1 MPGGTA
7 EKVRVVILAGRR
19 PEGDPV
25 ADMFNV
31 EYKAAVRIGER
42 AMLNRVMDAI
52 DASGRVS
59 ETFILTQSPQ
69 DLSDV
74 EDFSALKARE
84 DVHFVKSGG
93 SICGSIISFLDSHPG
108 DIPTLVTTSDH
119 VLLRGEDIVTFLN
132 KQPEESDISVGMV
145 EDHTVLAEHPT
156 TKRTWLKFAGGAY
169 TTCNLFMLNGRAARD
184 VLAFWAEV
192 EHDRKRVLR
201 LAWRFGPLLFI
212 GFLLRLLTLDR
223 AFARASKALGAR
235 IRPVI
240 LKHAH
245 LSIDVDKPTDVKLAQ
260 DLLET

>member
-1 MPGGTA
+1 MPTA
-7 EKVRVVILAGRR
+7 TAQKVRVVILAGRR

-52 DASGRVS
+52 DNSGRVL
-59 ETFILTQSPQ
+59 ETFILTQEPGQ
-69 DLSDV
+69 LSDI
-74 EDFSALKARE
+74 EDFVALKARD

-93 SICGSIISFLDSHPG
+93 SICGSLINFLDSYPS
-108 DIPTLVTTSDH
+108 DTPTLITTSDH
-119 VLLRGEDIVTFLN
+119 VLLRGEDIRTFLDH
-132 KQPEESDISVGMV
+132 QPTDADISLALV
-145 EDHTVLAEHPT
+145 EDQTVLAEHPT
-156 TKRTWLKFAGGAY
+156 AKRTWLKFAGGAF
-169 TTCNLFMLNGRAARD
+169 TTCNLFMLTSPAARD

-201 LAWRFGPLLFI
+201 LAWRFGPFLFI

-235 IRPVI
+235 IRPVV
-240 LKHAH
+240 LQHAH